1 MNSSDKILSTGWRR
15 RAKGGNNLS
24 KALRAKKSKRA
35 LFIVGMLAIPVLHF
49 LVFWVYVNVNTILI
63 SFQRFNVL
71 LGEYEWYGIQRYT
84 DYFRDIFMGGNPAM
98 TKSFVNSLKIF
109 PIQNFIILPLSFFLA
124 YFFFKKVRWS
134 NFFRVVFFLPSI
146 LSLVVLTMSFKYMF
160 NSEFGPID
168 HVLRNIFG
176 ETPGWFA
183 IDSPTALPMTFVF
196 CVWAGLGYNVVLLN
210 GAISRIPT
218 ELFES
223 AKLDGITMKRELF
236 QMVTPLVWPTLSTLF
251 ILGSLSVFT
260 FYLQPM
266 LLVSSSGGVDGNAS
280 TIGLQIFYLVRNGH
294 TEDAATLGMLFSL
307 LGLPFIIFIKWG
319 MGKITPDVEF

>member
-109 PIQNFIILPLSFFLA
+109 PIQNFIFLPLSFFLA
-124 YFFFKKVRWS
+124 YFFF
-134 NFFRVVFFLPSI
+134 
-146 LSLVVLTMSFKYMF
+146 
-160 NSEFGPID
+160 
-168 HVLRNIFG
+168 
-176 ETPGWFA
+176 
-183 IDSPTALPMTFVF
+183 
-196 CVWAGLGYNVVLLN
+196 
-210 GAISRIPT
+210 
-218 ELFES
+218 
-223 AKLDGITMKRELF
+223 
-236 QMVTPLVWPTLSTLF
+236 
-251 ILGSLSVFT
+251 
-260 FYLQPM
+260 
-266 LLVSSSGGVDGNAS
+266 
-280 TIGLQIFYLVRNGH
+280 
-294 TEDAATLGMLFSL
+294 
-307 LGLPFIIFIKWG
+307 
-319 MGKITPDVEF
+319 